1 MIISDEIAREGT
13 FSLEDCPF
21 LGEGRQLAASD
32 KLSVLPQVK
41 LVFLLLLKM
50 LSWKNSKKKKEIKAN
65 IWERVKSIEQER
77 LIKIRLILSSPSE
90 SGCAMQN
97 CII

>member
-50 LSWKNSKKKKEIKAN
+50 LS
-65 IWERVKSIEQER
+65 
-77 LIKIRLILSSPSE
+77 
-90 SGCAMQN
+90 
-97 CII
+97 